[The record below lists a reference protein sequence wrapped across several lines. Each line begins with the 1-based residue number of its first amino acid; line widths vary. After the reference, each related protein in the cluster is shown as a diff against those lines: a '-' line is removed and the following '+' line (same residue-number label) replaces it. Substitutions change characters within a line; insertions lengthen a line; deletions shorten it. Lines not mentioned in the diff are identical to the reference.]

1 MQTVKGVTNMTRSIL
16 WASLLI
22 GLLGFGLPEI
32 LTAQT
37 TTEVHPGGG
46 GSPHVKTTW
55 TLSGTDISITYGR
68 PYVKGRTIFGDLVPY
83 DQVWRTGAD
92 EATTLEIS
100 ADMIIGE
107 TEIPKGVYTLYTLP
121 GETKWQLI
129 VNKETGQ
136 WGTQYSSEEDLMRID
151 MHRETRA
158 TPLEQL
164 SINVT
169 LSDGETGS
177 GALEIEWNT
186 TRVSVPI
193 RAKLKE

>member
-1 MQTVKGVTNMTRSIL
+1 MYLVKGVTNMTRSIL

-22 GLLGFGLPEI
+22 GLLEFGLPAI

-37 TTEVHPGGG
+37 TTEVHPGRG

-100 ADMIIGE
+100 ADIVIGE
-107 TEIPKGVYTLYTLP
+107 TKIPKGAYTLYTLP
-121 GETKWQLI
+121 GETTWQLI

-136 WGTQYSSEEDLMRID
+136 WGTQYSSEEDLVRID
-151 MHRETRA
+151 MHRETRS

-169 LSDGETGS
+169 LSDNETGS
-177 GALEIEWNT
+177 GTLEIEWNT
-186 TRVSVPI
+186 TRISVPI
-193 RAKLKE
+193 RVKT